1 MKQSSVNH
9 FEEKTFRNK
18 ICHIVCS
25 AVRFFFWCVKQILKL
40 QFLVQHT
47 SNLNLRF

>member
-18 ICHIVCS
+18 ICHVLCS
-25 AVRFFFWCVKQILKL
+25 AVRFFFLCVKQILKL
-40 QFLVQHT
+40 H
-47 SNLNLRF
+47 RFWYNIPLT